1 MRVLQI
7 INSLHMGGAEK
18 ILFDLS
24 LGLRDIGVDVD
35 VYLLEDVDN
44 IYKTELLKSGIS
56 VTALGKKGGNVYNP
70 TIYIIKLIRNLH
82 KYDIVHVHL
91 FPAQYW
97 AAFANFLSLQKPVLI
112 TTEHSTHNKRR
123 EIKYF
128 KKIEKFIYSQYA
140 KIICVADIS
149 KEILTKYLK
158 DEKNRC
164 ISIPN
169 GVNISKYIDAQPLFR
184 ERIGLQESD
193 KILLMVAGFREMK
206 QQETVIEALRYLPPD
221 FKAIFVGDG
230 ERRSYCERYA
240 IELKVNDRVLFLGTR
255 TDVPNLLH
263 TADIIIMSS
272 HYEGLS
278 LSSIEG
284 MCAGKPFIASDV
296 PGLKEVV
303 FNAGILFPEK
313 DAQCL
318 ASICEHLINDRDYY
332 NIIANRCLERAQN
345 YDITEMIKK
354 YYSVYKEL
362 YENRK
367 V

>member
-7 INSLHMGGAEK
+7 INSLYMGGAEK

-24 LGLRDIGVDVD
+24 LGLKDIGVDVD
-35 VYLLEDVDN
+35 VLVLKDLN
-44 IYKTELLKSGIS
+44 TIYKTELFEAGIPIT
-56 VTALGKKGGNVYNP
+56 VLGKRNDMYNP
-70 TIYIIKLIRNLH
+70 IYLFKLVKYLH
-82 KYDIVHVHL
+82 RYDIVHVHL

-97 AAFANFLSLQKPVLI
+97 AAFASFLSFQKPVLI

-123 EIKYF
+123 EIKYL

-140 KIICVADIS
+140 KIICVADLS
-149 KEILTKYLK
+149 KEVLTKYLK

-169 GVNISKYIDAQPLFR
+169 GVNISKYINAQPFSR
-184 ERIGLQESD
+184 KRIGLQESD

-206 QQETVIEALRYLPPD
+206 QQETVIEALQYLPPD
-221 FKAIFVGDG
+221 FKAVFVGDG

-240 IELKVNDRVLFLGTR
+240 IELRVNDRVLFLGIR

-263 TADIIIMSS
+263 MADIIIMSS

-296 PGLKEVV
+296 PGLNDIV
-303 FNAGILFPEK
+303 FDAGILFPEK
-313 DAQCL
+313 DAKYL
-318 ASICEHLINDRDYY
+318 ASICKDLINNEECY
-332 NIIANRCLERAQN
+332 NLIANRCLERAKN
-345 YDITEMIKK
+345 YDIKKMIES
-354 YYSVYKEL
+354 YFNL
-362 YENRK
+362 YNNLINK
-367 V
+367 DSLV